1 MAQGC
6 AESPAGSGAD
16 PTAAV
21 AGTIFLYLRSGRG
34 KESRFGYL
42 RIMTPIIAEHKSGKP
57 LFCAVWMR
65 PYEDEIRSVEGQV
78 QAGTAPKQPPP
89 RTALHTRPSTGSF
102 GPTRRR

>member
-34 KESRFGYL
+34 KESRFRYL
-42 RIMTPIIAEHKSGKP
+42 RIMTPIIADRKSGKP
-57 LFCAVWMR
+57 LFGAVWMR
-65 PYEDEIRSVEGQV
+65 CSTRTRSGAWRGQMRLPRI
-78 QAGTAPKQPPP
+78 GPDLTLIPP
-89 RTALHTRPSTGSF
+89 
-102 GPTRRR
+102 